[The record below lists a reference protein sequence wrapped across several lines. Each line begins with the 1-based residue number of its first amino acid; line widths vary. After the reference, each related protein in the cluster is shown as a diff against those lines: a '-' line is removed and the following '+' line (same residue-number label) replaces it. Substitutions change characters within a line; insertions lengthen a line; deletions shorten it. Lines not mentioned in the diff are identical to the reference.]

1 MNIDPNRIEAKI
13 TPRTKAILPVHFA
26 GRACE
31 MDAICDIAQRHNLK
45 IIEDCAHAIETEYH
59 DNVDHPLS
67 LYAATKK
74 ANELMAHSYAALYRI
89 PCDVGIDI
97 RDFDLRVRLAGV
109 YRHVA
114 LCDAH
119 HLPLASESFQTIFS
133 VSVLEHIPDVQPVL
147 AEAVRVLRP
156 GGVFALTVPLAKLG
170 SMWAVPRALRA
181 VGLGAAGKLYAD
193 RLNSTFSHINL
204 WTPERWSELLA
215 GLGMQIEVCREIVSP
230 RATAIYDMWL
240 PTALPSQAMRLLTKK
255 RFVYRPPGMTDFLA
269 RRFASL
275 VNDEET
281 EGSNLFLVARK
292 P

>member
-1 MNIDPNRIEAKI
+1 MNT
-13 TPRTKAILPVHFA
+13 TPAPATAGPGRT
-26 GRACE
+26 G
-31 MDAICDIAQRHNLK
+31 DAYFRDFIRVAPI
-45 IIEDCAHAIETEYH
+45 AHAISRAIEARHLGTVEQKPPMLDIGCGYG
-59 DNVDHPLS
+59 
-67 LYAATKK
+67 
-74 ANELMAHSYAALYRI
+74 EFGRALYRI

-97 RDFDLRVRLAGV
+97 RDFDLRVRLAGG